1 MPARSSA
8 PAWADTEG
16 GHPMPVVINEIE
28 VLEPP
33 APPPASG
40 TPAAPA
46 HTEPIHEQLR
56 RLQRDYDAR
65 QRRLTAD

>member
-1 MPARSSA
+1 
-8 PAWADTEG
+8 
-16 GHPMPVVINEIE
+16 MPVVINEIE

-33 APPPASG
+33 APPPAPG
-40 TPAAPA
+40 APAAA
-46 HTEPIHEQLR
+46 SRTEPIHEQLR